1 MRSVTTKPSVVQIV
15 HILHVDKLASVLRE
29 GGLWCDAE
37 VRQHDVGG
45 TEIGFPHIKARRLK
59 RPLRSWPGLHVG
71 ECVPFY
77 FWPRSVMLYMY
88 YKHNNPELPYVGGQE
103 PIVHLVADFGQTIDW
118 AAKNKARWAFTD
130 GNAGSRMAMDYKDE
144 KALQQLDWEA
154 ISAERWDERREAK
167 QAEFLLERFF
177 PFGFVQRIGVFSEDY
192 RRRVCAILEDTDY
205 SPRVQVQ
212 RDWYYGD

>member
-15 HILHVDKLASVLRE
+15 HILHVDKLVSVLRE

-37 VRQHDVGG
+37 VRRRDLGG
-45 TEIGFPHIKARRLK
+45 TEIGLPHIKARRLK

-88 YKHNNPELPYVGGQE
+88 HKHNNPELPYAGGQE
-103 PIVHLVADFGQTIDW
+103 PIVHLVADFRQTVAW
-118 AAKNKARWAFTD
+118 AAQKGARWVFTD
-130 GNAGSRMAMDYKDE
+130 GNAGSRMAMDYKE
-144 KALQQLDWEA
+144 EEVLQRLDWRA
-154 ISAERWDERREAK
+154 ISADDWRDCREAK

-177 PFGFVQRIGVFSEDY
+177 PFGLVQHIGVFSEAY
-192 RRRVCAILEDTDY
+192 RRQVCAILNSSKY
-205 SPRVQVQ
+205 QPQVQVH